1 MSSEDVQLVADAF
14 NELNDE
20 EKIEFY
26 ILNEEIFK
34 SFYRIEK
41 NAKEN
46 ESCRRRYKTDEEYR
60 ERMRFNNRNY
70 YKRKKEKEK
79 KLSQTIDAED

>member
-1 MSSEDVQLVADAF
+1 MSSEDVQLVAEAF
-14 NELNDE
+14 NDLNDE

-26 ILNEEIFK
+26 ILNEELFK
-34 SFYRIEK
+34 NFYRIEK

-46 ESCRRRYKTDEEYR
+46 ESCRIRYKTDEEYR

-70 YKRKKEKEK
+70 YKRKKEREK